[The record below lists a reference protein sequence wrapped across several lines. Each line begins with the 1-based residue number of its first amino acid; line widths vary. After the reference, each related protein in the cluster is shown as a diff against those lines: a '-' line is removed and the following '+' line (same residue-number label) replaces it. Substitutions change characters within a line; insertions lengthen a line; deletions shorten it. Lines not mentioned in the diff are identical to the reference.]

1 MSGSSW
7 LMGFPLVSSGFQTE
21 ISNSSPGS
29 CFFLSKKHMTPFCV
43 LLKFELK
50 YWAEDSDLPTNTYTG
65 RLRGRVFT
73 WTLNQSLWYLHYHTV
88 LHLLPLRL
96 FHFLVFDFL
105 PISNFQLWRDHPS
118 HHPHLLLAH
127 HDLYCSIPEGASFH
141 LFHVIR
147 KNDRNHDL
155 LLVQLVSYGLKS

>member
-1 MSGSSW
+1 
-7 LMGFPLVSSGFQTE
+7 MGFPLVSSGFQTE

-43 LLKFELK
+43 LLKFQMK
-50 YWAEDSDLPTNTYTG
+50 YFKLMIRTGLRIPIG

-73 WTLNQSLWYLHYHTV
+73 WTLNQSLWYLHYHTA

-155 LLVQLVSYGLKS
+155 LLVQLVSYWLKS